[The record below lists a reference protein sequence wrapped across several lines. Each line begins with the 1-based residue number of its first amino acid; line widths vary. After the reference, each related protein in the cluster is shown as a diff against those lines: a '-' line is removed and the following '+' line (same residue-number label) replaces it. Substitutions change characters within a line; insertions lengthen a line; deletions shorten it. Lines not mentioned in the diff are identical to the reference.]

1 MKRKTW
7 VLVAASVLVAATSGV
22 ALIFSAK
29 HATAAAQ
36 ESPPTTAR
44 VERGRLSDMVSQ
56 YGTLTYRAGS
66 DGSPYTVIN
75 RARGTYN
82 KLEGEPGSDLDPDSP
97 RFLAA
102 DDARKSLLPA
112 MLPVDEQEVREA
124 MLAYARCMREHCFP
138 NFPDPKP
145 GAGISIDAGEHP
157 ELDPSNPSFREAD
170 EACGGPGE
178 GGSNTQTSGG
188 AP

>member
-36 ESPPTTAR
+36 ESPPTTAT
-44 VERGRLSDMVSQ
+44 VERGRLSDMVSH
-56 YGTLTYRAGS
+56 GTLTNRAGS

-75 RARGTYN
+75 RARGTYT

-124 MLAYARCMREHCFP
+124 MLAYARCMREHGFP
-138 NFPDPKP
+138 NFPDRKP
-145 GAGISIDAGEHP
+145 GEGISIDAGEHP
-157 ELDPSNPSFREAD
+157 DLDPSNPSFREAD

>member
-36 ESPPTTAR
+36 ESPPTTAT
-44 VERGRLSDMVSQ
+44 VERGKLSDMVSH
-56 YGTLTYRAGS
+56 GTLTNRAGS
-66 DGSPYTVIN
+66 DGSPYAMIN
-75 RARGTYN
+75 RARGTYT

-124 MLAYARCMREHCFP
+124 MLAYARCMREHGFP
-138 NFPDPKP
+138 NFPDRKP
-145 GAGISIDAGEHP
+145 GEGISIDAGEHP
-157 ELDPSNPSFREAD
+157 DLDPSNPSFREAD